1 MDHSPNSQRM
11 CIEVSWKTIFKVLS
25 GILLAVVAIKLWPL
39 LKLLVVAI
47 LLAVPLYRLV
57 GWVCRKGW
65 PRWAAILV
73 SMLTLVVAVLSLPAL
88 IAPIAINQASDLG
101 KNLPRLQQQLAA
113 KMPPGALRNLID
125 HAGNLEK
132 DETLQ
137 RFSHQALSTIRTT
150 MDALLSLV
158 LITALT
164 VYLIADGPRAL
175 QWLITFFPQEQ
186 HQRVAKG
193 LDKIG
198 DRVVAFIV
206 GQSIISG
213 LFATYTFVVLWLLH
227 VPMAVLLALLAGM
240 LDVLPVVG
248 ISISLLLGALMGLT
262 VSPTTSLIVVACYVA
277 YHIFENYFLIP
288 KIYGRNL
295 RLSTLVVLLS
305 MIGGV
310 MVAGIVGAIAILPIV
325 AAYPALESLWLSRQL
340 EPEVVKDHQAQLR
353 AA

>member
-1 MDHSPNSQRM
+1 VIATR
-11 CIEVSWKTIFKVLS
+11 
-25 GILLAVVAIKLWPL
+25 LWPL
-39 LKLLVVAI
+39 VKLLIVSI

-101 KNLPRLQQQLAA
+101 KNLPKLQQQLAA
-113 KMPPGALRNLID
+113 KIPPGALRNLID

-175 QWLITFFPQEQ
+175 QWLITFFPQRQRE
-186 HQRVAKG
+186 RVAKG

-198 DRVVAFIV
+198 
-206 GQSIISG
+206 
-213 LFATYTFVVLWLLH
+213 
-227 VPMAVLLALLAGM
+227 
-240 LDVLPVVG
+240 
-248 ISISLLLGALMGLT
+248 
-262 VSPTTSLIVVACYVA
+262 
-277 YHIFENYFLIP
+277 
-288 KIYGRNL
+288 
-295 RLSTLVVLLS
+295 
-305 MIGGV
+305 GG
-310 MVAGIVGAIAILPIV
+310 MVAGIVGAIATLPMV

>member
-1 MDHSPNSQRM
+1 MDHGPNAQRM

-47 LLAVPLYRLV
+47 LLAVPLYRMV
-57 GWVCRKGW
+57 AWVCRKGW
-65 PRWAAILV
+65 SRWAGMLLAT
-73 SMLTLVVAVLSLPAL
+73 LTLVVAVLSLPAL

-101 KNLPRLQQQLAA
+101 KNLPKLQEQLAA
-113 KMPPGALRNLID
+113 KMPSGALHNLID
-125 HAGNLEK
+125 RAGDLDK

-137 RFSHQALSTIRTT
+137 RLSHQALSTIKTT
-150 MDALLSLV
+150 MGALLSLV
-158 LITALT
+158 LVAALT
-164 VYLIADGPRAL
+164 VYLMADGPRAL
-175 QWLITFFPQEQ
+175 QWLIAFFPQRQRE
-186 HQRVAKG
+186 RVAKG

-198 DRVVAFIV
+198 DRVVSFIV

-213 LFATYTFVVLWLLH
+213 LFATYTFVVLSSLR
-227 VPMAVLLALLAGM
+227 VPMAVLLALLAGL

-248 ISISLLLGALMGLT
+248 ISVSLLLGALIALT
-262 VSPTTSLIVVACYVA
+262 VSPTTSLIVVCCYGA

-295 RLSTLVVLLS
+295 RLSTLAVLVS
-305 MIGGV
+305 MIGGG
-310 MVAGIVGAIAILPIV
+310 MVAGIVGAIATLPMV